1 MFLSFELHFLLESKS
16 FPVSSTIGEI
26 ILQKFKI
33 DLNQFEA
40 SCKTYK
46 RKTEMKKRKEKE
58 KEKKAEGQPFGPDR
72 KMAQGPPG
80 ITSEPILLFPSPSR

>member
-16 FPVSSTIGEI
+16 FPISSTTEEI

-46 RKTEMKKRKEKE
+46 TKTEMKNRKEKE
-58 KEKKAEGQPFGPDR
+58 KEKKVDGQPFGPDR
-72 KMAQGPPG
+72 KTAQGPPG
-80 ITSEPILLFPSPSR
+80 ITSEPVLLFPSPYR